1 MDHKATVNKRVW
13 AEVGLDKCTNG
24 TKQSPEIDSEVYN

>member
-1 MDHKATVNKRVW
+1 MDHKATVNKTVW
-13 AEVGLDKCTNG
+13 AEVGLDKWTNG